1 MDPADII
8 RRAIEIGNPT
18 GAITDQLNDLVPSG
32 LSAPEDI
39 EPLLSTL
46 SEKGRQ
52 IVEGHFPKSSA
63 TPATA
68 AQQREL
74 TGTRGP
80 GLSWDQGINQLQRRE
95 NLHA

>member
-1 MDPADII
+1 MDLADII
-8 RRAIEIGNPT
+8 RRAIEIGDPT
-18 GAITDQLNDLVPSG
+18 GTITFDQLNDLVPSD

-46 SEKGRQ
+46 SEKGIQ

-74 TGTRGP
+74 TGTR
-80 GLSWDQGINQLQRRE
+80 
-95 NLHA
+95 